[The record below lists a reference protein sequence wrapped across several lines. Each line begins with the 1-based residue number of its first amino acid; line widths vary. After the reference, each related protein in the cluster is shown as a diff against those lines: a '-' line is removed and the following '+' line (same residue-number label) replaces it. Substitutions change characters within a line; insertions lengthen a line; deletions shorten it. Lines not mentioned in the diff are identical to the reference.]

1 MQNAPNPSP
10 NRHAKPGRLQVR
22 MQNDGRLVAA
32 GKMEAP
38 RYTGL
43 ALTLTLTVIL
53 TSPYPS
59 PSP

>member
-53 TSPYPS
+53 T
-59 PSP
+59 